1 MNHKHTIQSGRQ
13 RLLKFIYPLLMKLG
27 KWTGMKAT
35 VLSNKDGKKPLTPI
49 YNRTVQLSGGKQL
62 LLEELKGKKILLVN
76 TASDCGYTAQYE
88 ELQQLYERFPDQ
100 LNILAFPAN
109 DFKDQEKGDDAA
121 IEQFCKLNYGVSF
134 PVATKSSV
142 VSGASQNPVFHWLS
156 NPAEN
161 GWCNKAPEWNF
172 SKYLLN
178 EEGVLI
184 NYFAPGVSPLDVSV
198 IEAVGNGKS

>member
-1 MNHKHTIQSGRQ
+1 MNHKRTVLSGRQ
-13 RLLKFIYPLLMKLG
+13 RLLKFIYPFLMKFG
-27 KWTGMKAT
+27 KWTGMKAA
-35 VLSNKDGKKPLTPI
+35 VLSNRDEKKPLTSI
-49 YNRTVQLSGGKQL
+49 YNRTVYLASGQQLP
-62 LLEELKGKKILLVN
+62 LEQFKGKKVLLVN

-88 ELQQLYERFPDQ
+88 ELQQLYERFPDR

-109 DFKDQEKGDDAA
+109 DFKEQEKGDDAS

-134 PVATKSSV
+134 PVAKKSSV
-142 VSGASQNPVFHWLS
+142 IPGPSQHPVFHWLS

-161 GWCNKAPEWNF
+161 GWCNKSPEWNF

-198 IEAVGNGKS
+198 IEAVNNG

>member
-1 MNHKHTIQSGRQ
+1 
-13 RLLKFIYPLLMKLG
+13 MKLG
-27 KWTGMKAT
+27 KWTGMKAA
-35 VLSNKDGKKPLTPI
+35 VLSNRDEKKPLTSI
-49 YNRTVQLSGGKQL
+49 YNRTVYLASGQQLP
-62 LLEELKGKKILLVN
+62 LEQFKGKKVLLVN

-88 ELQQLYERFPDQ
+88 ELQQLYERFPDR

-109 DFKDQEKGDDAA
+109 DFKEQEKGDDAS

-134 PVATKSSV
+134 PVAKKSSV
-142 VSGASQNPVFHWLS
+142 IPGPSQHPVFHWLS

-161 GWCNKAPEWNF
+161 GWCNKSPEWNF

-198 IEAVGNGKS
+198 IEAVNNG